1 MRPIQRILAS
11 SLLSG
16 LILLV
21 AGPVAASTPLPDP
34 LRAAILE
41 AINTNP
47 EVQERWHAFL
57 AAEEGRMVARGRY
70 FPQIDIQLSA
80 ARQYQ
85 ESSAAGRVS
94 RDPLSASVTLNQ
106 MLYDGFFTR
115 SDVARLGHARMVRYY
130 EFVEAAEQAALDAIR
145 AYADVERHRELVFL
159 AEENYDAHRQLY
171 DRVLELTESG
181 AGRGV
186 DLEQATGRVALAESN
201 LLTEISNLHDV
212 SARFL
217 RVVGR
222 VPPDD
227 YVDMIGTLPTDLI
240 PATVTEAQIDALAT
254 NPALFA
260 STENILSAQQ
270 QVRLGRSYY
279 HPRLDLQLR
288 QGRDNALQS
297 LFIDDGERW
306 TTDTS
311 IGLVLNFNLFR
322 GLSDQARIGQ
332 FVEEVNVARDTR
344 EIVCRNVR
352 QEVTVAFNDIAVL
365 EEQLAYLDQH
375 QLSTDRVR
383 TAYLQQ
389 FGIGQRNLLDLL
401 DMENEYFQA
410 RRAFVNGQ
418 FDREFAT
425 ARTLAGQGR
434 LLQALAVM
442 RDDMPE
448 IETVTTLDP
457 AAICPPIPVANVQR
471 APAPVPARQFIAPAT
486 PTTTTLGADSL
497 FGFDSATLRPEGRAS
512 LRGLVAELTAADAT
526 YTSVLVEGHTCN
538 IGPAAYNQDLSA
550 RRAQSVVDYFVEQG
564 VRRDAIR
571 MVGHGEDRPTADN
584 ATREGRIQNRRVEVT
599 TDLRTGG
606 AE

>member
-1 MRPIQRILAS
+1 MRPMQRILVS
-11 SLLSG
+11 SFLSG
-16 LILLV
+16 LMLLA

-34 LRAAILE
+34 VRTAILE

-57 AAEEGRMVARGRY
+57 AAEEGRKVARGRY
-70 FPQIDIQLSA
+70 FPEIDIQLSA

-85 ESSAAGRVS
+85 ESSAEGRVS
-94 RDPLSASVTLNQ
+94 RDPLNASVTLNQ

-115 SDVARLGHARMVRYY
+115 SDVARLGHAKMVRYY

-145 AYADVERHRELVFL
+145 AYADVERHRELVLL
-159 AEENYDAHRQLY
+159 AEENHDAHRRLY
-171 DRVLELTESG
+171 DQVLELTETG
-181 AGRGV
+181 VGRGV

-222 VPPDD
+222 VPSDD
-227 YVDMIGTLPTDLI
+227 YVDLIGTLPTELI
-240 PATVTEAQIDALAT
+240 PATVTEVQIDALAT

-260 STENILSAQQ
+260 ATENILSAQQ
-270 QVRLGRSYY
+270 QVRVGRSYN
-279 HPRLDLQLR
+279 HPRLDLQVR
-288 QGRDNALQS
+288 HGRNNALQTV
-297 LFIDDGERW
+297 FIDDGERW

-322 GLSDQARIGQ
+322 GLADQARIGQ
-332 FVEEVNVARDTR
+332 FVEEANVARDTR
-344 EIVCRNVR
+344 EVVCRNVR
-352 QEVTVAFNDIAVL
+352 QEVTIAFNDVAVL
-365 EEQLAYLDQH
+365 DEQLTYLDQH
-375 QLSTDRVR
+375 QLSMDRVR

-401 DMENEYFQA
+401 DTENEYFQA

-434 LLQALAVM
+434 LLQALDVM
-442 RDDMPE
+442 RDEMPE
-448 IETVTTLDP
+448 IATVTTLDP
-457 AAICPPIPVANVQR
+457 AAICPPIPVTNAQR
-471 APAPVPARQFIAPAT
+471 AMAPVPAPQF
-486 PTTTTLGADSL
+486 TTTTLGADTL
-497 FGFDSATLRPEGRAS
+497 FDFDSATLRPEGRAT
-512 LRGLVAELTAADAT
+512 LRGLAAELTAADAT
-526 YTSVLVEGHTCN
+526 YTSVLVEGHTCT
-538 IGPAAYNQDLSA
+538 IGPAAYNQDLST

-571 MVGHGEDRPTADN
+571 MVGHGEDRPAADN
-584 ATREGRIQNRRVEVT
+584 TTREGRIQNRRVEVT
-599 TDLRTGG
+599 TDLRTGARTVR